1 MKKILIV
8 DDEPNIVMT
17 LEYTFKKSNYE
28 VFIARDGQEALDI
41 LKTNFPDVIILDI
54 MMPMVDGF
62 ATLEQIRKDANL
74 QHTKVM
80 FLSAKNKESD
90 IEKGLAL
97 GADAYMT
104 KPFSPSELVARV
116 KAHMARY
123 ERLTSSHQKTNDIIE
138 IRGLKIDKTAR
149 RVWINGEEKAFTT
162 KEFDLLTFL
171 AENPNHV
178 FTKEELFREIWDME
192 SIGDIATVT
201 VHIKKIR
208 EKIEVDTANPQY
220 IETIWGVGYRFKV

>member
-97 GADAYMT
+97 GADAYLT
-104 KPFSPSELVARV
+104 KPFSIKKVV
-116 KAHMARY
+116 
-123 ERLTSSHQKTNDIIE
+123 
-138 IRGLKIDKTAR
+138 
-149 RVWINGEEKAFTT
+149 EK
-162 KEFDLLTFL
+162 
-171 AENPNHV
+171 V
-178 FTKEELFREIWDME
+178 EELLL
-192 SIGDIATVT
+192 
-201 VHIKKIR
+201 
-208 EKIEVDTANPQY
+208 
-220 IETIWGVGYRFKV
+220 

>member
-41 LKTNFPDVIILDI
+41 LKTNFPDIIILDI

-74 QHTKVM
+74 THTKVM

-97 GADAYMT
+97 GADAYLT
-104 KPFSPSELVARV
+104 KPFSIKKVV
-116 KAHMARY
+116 
-123 ERLTSSHQKTNDIIE
+123 
-138 IRGLKIDKTAR
+138 
-149 RVWINGEEKAFTT
+149 EK
-162 KEFDLLTFL
+162 
-171 AENPNHV
+171 V
-178 FTKEELFREIWDME
+178 EELL
-192 SIGDIATVT
+192 A
-201 VHIKKIR
+201 
-208 EKIEVDTANPQY
+208 
-220 IETIWGVGYRFKV
+220 

>member
-62 ATLEQIRKDANL
+62 ATLEQIRKDDNL

-90 IEKGLAL
+90 IEKGMAL

-104 KPFSPSELVARV
+104 KPFSIKKV
-116 KAHMARY
+116 
-123 ERLTSSHQKTNDIIE
+123 IE
-138 IRGLKIDKTAR
+138 K
-149 RVWINGEEKAFTT
+149 V
-162 KEFDLLTFL
+162 
-171 AENPNHV
+171 
-178 FTKEELFREIWDME
+178 EELL
-192 SIGDIATVT
+192 
-201 VHIKKIR
+201 
-208 EKIEVDTANPQY
+208 N
-220 IETIWGVGYRFKV
+220 